1 MRIAVIGGGAAGCM
15 AAFFACKNGADTT
28 LFERNEKL
36 GKKIFITGKGRC
48 NVTNNCGAEDVLEN
62 VMRNRR
68 FLYSAVYGMP
78 PSELM
83 SLLESYG
90 LKLKTE
96 RGRRVF
102 PASDKS
108 SDVLKALGKML
119 SDAGVRIEL
128 NSRVEKI
135 DGAEGA
141 FGVYIGG
148 RRREFDRVIVATGGV
163 SYPATGSTGDGLD
176 FARSYGL
183 SVTELHP
190 SLVAL
195 TAKEKYICAD
205 LAGLTLKN
213 VSLTLCE
220 RGKEKYFEQGEM
232 LFSHE
237 GITGPLVLTASAHI
251 SDFKFSDT
259 TADIDFKPALSREK
273 LDARI
278 RRELSGAK
286 QISTAVSTMLPKK
299 LVRHAL
305 AQAGI
310 AEPRRCAE
318 ITKSEREALISALKG
333 FRLHIKGASDISQAI
348 VTRGGVSVKSLSP
361 RSCGAKNVPGLYF
374 AGEVADVDALTG
386 GYNLQVAFSMGRLAG
401 IDAAKQ
407 KET

>member
-1 MRIAVIGGGAAGCM
+1 
-15 AAFFACKNGADTT
+15 
-28 LFERNEKL
+28 
-36 GKKIFITGKGRC
+36 
-48 NVTNNCGAEDVLEN
+48 
-62 VMRNRR
+62 
-68 FLYSAVYGMP
+68 
-78 PSELM
+78 
-83 SLLESYG
+83 
-90 LKLKTE
+90 
-96 RGRRVF
+96 
-102 PASDKS
+102 
-108 SDVLKALGKML
+108 
-119 SDAGVRIEL
+119 
-128 NSRVEKI
+128 
-135 DGAEGA
+135 
-141 FGVYIGG
+141 
-148 RRREFDRVIVATGGV
+148 
-163 SYPATGSTGDGLD
+163 
-176 FARSYGL
+176 
-183 SVTELHP
+183 
-190 SLVAL
+190 
-195 TAKEKYICAD
+195 
-205 LAGLTLKN
+205 
-213 VSLTLCE
+213 
-220 RGKEKYFEQGEM
+220 M

-310 AEPRRCAE
+310 AEARRCAE